1 MAKRRILLDGNTIR
15 PLEGEISEGKDASF
29 DQNKLEPKPTVF
41 PTEITANRAECF
53 PQNNFSAA

>member
-29 DQNKLEPKPTVF
+29 D
-41 PTEITANRAECF
+41 
-53 PQNNFSAA
+53 